1 MNVVA
6 IIILYNPDLTKLQR
20 LYDSVVSQVSAIVF
34 VDNSPLADIQA
45 KNQQWLN
52 NLDNKVCHYV
62 SMGQNVGIATAQNQG
77 IKLAKALQAEFVSL
91 FDQDSVLP
99 NRMVDNLLA
108 MYKKIK
114 KQHQKVAVISPA
126 FIDEKTNELSKLIRH
141 QGLKVNKISLDN
153 ALEFEVTDYAIAS
166 GSLIPID
173 NFDNVGM
180 MQDDLFID
188 WVDIEWGLRAKKL
201 GYLSYTVPNVVM
213 RHNIGDESVSIG
225 SKNINL
231 HSDFRNYFI
240 VRNSVYL
247 GLYSDLSI
255 NFRVIQLSKTPLYV
269 LFYSYHS
276 KRPLYSLKLLLTAIK
291 DGVTKKMGKGHFSE
305 VQNV

>member
-34 VDNSPLADIQA
+34 VDNSPVADIQA

-153 ALEFEVTDYAIAS
+153 ALEFEVTDYATLHCSMLSAAHMGEWVS
-166 GSLIPID
+166 GACLAAVTHSL
-173 NFDNVGM
+173 
-180 MQDDLFID
+180 
-188 WVDIEWGLRAKKL
+188 
-201 GYLSYTVPNVVM
+201 
-213 RHNIGDESVSIG
+213 
-225 SKNINL
+225 
-231 HSDFRNYFI
+231 
-240 VRNSVYL
+240 
-247 GLYSDLSI
+247 
-255 NFRVIQLSKTPLYV
+255 
-269 LFYSYHS
+269 
-276 KRPLYSLKLLLTAIK
+276 
-291 DGVTKKMGKGHFSE
+291 
-305 VQNV
+305 